1 MDCENCI
8 YKSRIEALEKDM
20 ERNSSQHREF
30 YNNFKNLDVQNAV
43 TNEKFTTLIGKLD
56 SLCAKMDVITSEP
69 KNKWN
74 SVVDTGIKTVVGAVV
89 GAIAALIL
97 K

>member
-1 MDCENCI
+1 
-8 YKSRIEALEKDM
+8 M

-43 TNEKFTTLIGKLD
+43 TNEKFSTLIGKLD

-89 GAIAALIL
+89 GAVAALIL

>member
-1 MDCENCI
+1 
-8 YKSRIEALEKDM
+8 M
-20 ERNSSQHREF
+20 ERNSNQHREF

-43 TNEKFTTLIGKLD
+43 TNEKFSTLIGKLD
-56 SLCAKMDVITSEP
+56 SLCAKMEMITNEP

-74 SVVDTGIKTVVGAVV
+74 SVVDTSIKTIVGAVI
-89 GAIAALIL
+89 GAIVALII

>member
-8 YKSRIEALEKDM
+8 YKSRIETLEKDM

-30 YNNFKNLDVQNAV
+30 YNKFNSLDVQNAV
-43 TNEKFTTLIGKLD
+43 TNEKFSTLIGKLD
-56 SLCAKMDVITSEP
+56 SLCVKMDVITSEP

-74 SVVDTGIKTVVGAVV
+74 AIVDTSIKTVVGAVI
-89 GAIAALIL
+89 GAIAALVI

>member
-20 ERNSSQHREF
+20 ERNSNQHREF
-30 YNNFKNLDVQNAV
+30 YNKFNSLDVQNAV
-43 TNEKFTTLIGKLD
+43 TNEKFSTLIDKLD
-56 SLCAKMDVITSEP
+56 SLCIKMDVMTNEP
-69 KNKWN
+69 KRKWN
-74 SVVDTGIKTVVGAVV
+74 SVVDTSIKTVVGALV
-89 GAIAALIL
+89 GAIAAMVI